1 MAKGKRK
8 QVRGA
13 HHRSSPSDAF
23 AEHHALGHTP
33 SMRRER
39 GNEALRTDSTSR
51 STNQQSKANSV
62 VDDSAENT
70 SHVVRPAGL
79 LVTGYEPRAG
89 IRMWLR
95 VQRVTEA
102 TIEGSLMCAIHWVA
116 PSQTRMGWL
125 ARMAA
130 LPPDYRQGW
139 CSAPVDVATNLIAP
153 QPSVVSAQECEVFET
168 DLYYRPSTGDVL
180 QWTGF
185 RVVIR
190 SRTALHRFPLDRQQM
205 TVSPESS

>member
-1 MAKGKRK
+1 
-8 QVRGA
+8 
-13 HHRSSPSDAF
+13 
-23 AEHHALGHTP
+23 
-33 SMRRER
+33 
-39 GNEALRTDSTSR
+39 
-51 STNQQSKANSV
+51 
-62 VDDSAENT
+62 
-70 SHVVRPAGL
+70 
-79 LVTGYEPRAG
+79 
-89 IRMWLR
+89 MWLR
-95 VQRVTEA
+95 VQRITE
-102 TIEGSLMCAIHWVA
+102 TTLEGSLMCAIHWVA

-139 CSAPVDVATNLIAP
+139 CSAPPDVAINLITP
-153 QPSVVSAQECEVFET
+153 QPSVVSVQECEVFET

-205 TVSPESS
+205 TVGLAASTFTITNATFSFFRKT